1 MEIRRWLYYVLFNC
15 VLIKYL
21 EAKTISLN
29 EVITAESNQKEAFE
43 TTLPPKTE
51 GIGKRLPLIKRLKST
66 SRIKDFLKS
75 GVSLDHSAIRG
86 HTLSPLKYR
95 KTFLIKSPLR
105 PRKLNLLQ
113 KSRYKRKNQSAK
125 REISG
130 NESLKQKYIPLLKS
144 LSMLFDNLL
153 NSDESE
159 SYERKTKKFKRNR
172 FYSEETFNV
181 PIKLTSESDYGSLE
195 TKSQEKTITVSTP
208 FTTETS
214 PSPKIATTAEAA
226 SKTANSTATRNFGTF
241 RQHKNIPLLLTRNTF
256 SNRRVDNGVSKKSGA
271 SLHGDIERNITRH
284 YGDYEHAAGVRENV
298 SSTEDDEKNTYS
310 DTRSSTGSFRHPRPT
325 GHGNNTGLFQR
336 GIRTVSEDK
345 TKNASVN
352 DSLGENQFKNRRNE
366 TKSPRILQKSVRRL
380 RGFASEDSD
389 HITEHLKPKEIR
401 EEGDSDVT
409 YINAGYQRITDGG
422 STVTKED
429 QKVRQ
434 RNETMKQVD
443 SSAEIFRKPFSKRL
457 KDAHSKVAKKDQR
470 DDHENDAV
478 TPVNKSEDNTK
489 VITVNTGLQS
499 TNDETSTVINGNQKD
514 LESNEAI
521 TIVDNSAEIFRKPYT
536 DFKRDGDATVSKND
550 HNIHQRNEK
559 NKLVDTEEDP
569 NDLNDRASYQSN
581 SNGSA
586 KGSLAKIRHQ
596 KVRQG
601 NDVISLKN
609 NIEDNGVNVNRVY
622 EEISDEDSTVS
633 NDQKAG
639 QEQETITV
647 GYKSTTFGDITP
659 TDTSNQQIFD
669 DRGLFAND
677 QKADDSTEVI
687 TLKDKSESDKSV
699 LLIDQ
704 PISNKGSLVAKEN
717 QKGLGNE
724 INRMAANI
732 TTVQKKTPVVMIFD
746 GYSIARHKNGENKF
760 SEKSI
765 RVRS

>member
-1 MEIRRWLYYVLFNC
+1 
-15 VLIKYL
+15 
-21 EAKTISLN
+21 
-29 EVITAESNQKEAFE
+29 
-43 TTLPPKTE
+43 
-51 GIGKRLPLIKRLKST
+51 
-66 SRIKDFLKS
+66 
-75 GVSLDHSAIRG
+75 
-86 HTLSPLKYR
+86 
-95 KTFLIKSPLR
+95 
-105 PRKLNLLQ
+105 
-113 KSRYKRKNQSAK
+113 
-125 REISG
+125 
-130 NESLKQKYIPLLKS
+130 
-144 LSMLFDNLL
+144 MLFDNLL

-172 FYSEETFNV
+172 FYSEETFDV
-181 PIKLTSESDYGSLE
+181 PIKLTSASDYGSLE

-226 SKTANSTATRNFGTF
+226 SKTANFTSTRNFGTF
-241 RQHKNIPLLLTRNTF
+241 RQHKNIPLLLARNTF
-256 SNRRVDNGVSKKSGA
+256 SNRRVDNGVSKRSGA

-284 YGDYEHAAGVRENV
+284 YGDYEHVAGVRENV

-310 DTRSSTGSFRHPRPT
+310 DTRSSTGSFRHPRPSR
-325 GHGNNTGLFQR
+325 HGNNTGLFQR

-389 HITEHLKPKEIR
+389 HITEHFKPKEIR

-409 YINAGYQRITDGG
+409 YIDAGYQRIADGG

-434 RNETMKQVD
+434 RDETMKQVD
-443 SSAEIFRKPFSKRL
+443 NSGGISKKPSFKRL
-457 KDAHSKVAKKDQR
+457 KDAHSKVAKKNQWDN
-470 DDHENDAV
+470 HENDAAML
-478 TPVNKSEDNTK
+478 VNKSEDNTK
-489 VITVNTGLQS
+489 VITIDAGLQS
-499 TNDETSTVINGNQKD
+499 TNDESSTVINGNQKD

-521 TIVDNSAEIFRKPYT
+521 TIVDNSAGIFRKPYA
-536 DFKRDGDATVSKND
+536 DFKRDGAATVSKND

-559 NKLVDTEEDP
+559 NKLADIEEDP

-581 SNGSA
+581 SNGS
-586 KGSLAKIRHQ
+586 GLAKIRHQ

-601 NDVISLKN
+601 YDVISLEN
-609 NIEDNGVNVNRVY
+609 NIEDNDVNVNRVN
-622 EEISDEDSTVS
+622 EEITDEDSMVS
-633 NDQKAG
+633 KDQKAG
-639 QEQETITV
+639 QEHETITV
-647 GYKSTTFGDITP
+647 GYKSTTFGDMTP
-659 TDTSNQQIFD
+659 TDTSSKQIVD
-669 DRGLFAND
+669 DTSLFAND
-677 QKADDSTEVI
+677 QKADDSTE
-687 TLKDKSESDKSV
+687 TMMLKDKSESNKSV

-704 PISNKGSLVAKEN
+704 PITNKGSLVAKEN
-717 QKGLGNE
+717 QKRLGNE
-724 INRMAANI
+724 INRLAANI

-746 GYSIARHKNGENKF
+746 GYSMARHKNGENKF

>member
-66 SRIKDFLKS
+66 SRIKDFLKT
-75 GVSLDHSAIRG
+75 GLSLDHSAIRG

-195 TKSQEKTITVSTP
+195 PKSQEKTITVSTP
-208 FTTETS
+208 FATETS

-226 SKTANSTATRNFGTF
+226 SKTANFTATRNFGSF

-256 SNRRVDNGVSKKSGA
+256 SNRRVDNGVSKRSGT
-271 SLHGDIERNITRH
+271 SLHGDIERNITGH

-298 SSTEDDEKNTYS
+298 SSTENDEKNTYS
-310 DTRSSTGSFRHPRPT
+310 DTRSSTGSFRHPRPS

-380 RGFASEDSD
+380 RGFASEDND
-389 HITEHLKPKEIR
+389 HITEHFKPKEIR

-409 YINAGYQRITDGG
+409 YIDTGYQRITDGG

-434 RNETMKQVD
+434 RDETMKQVD
-443 SSAEIFRKPFSKRL
+443 SAGIFRKPSFKRL

-470 DDHENDAV
+470 DDHENDAA
-478 TPVNKSEDNTK
+478 TLVNKSEDNTK
-489 VITVNTGLQS
+489 IITLDAGLQS
-499 TNDETSTVINGNQKD
+499 TNDESSTVINGNQKD
-514 LESNEAI
+514 LESNETI
-521 TIVDNSAEIFRKPYT
+521 TTVDNSAGIFRKPHAY
-536 DFKRDGDATVSKND
+536 FKQDGDATVSKND
-550 HNIHQRNEK
+550 HNIHQRNEN
-559 NKLVDTEEDP
+559 NKLVDIVGDP
-569 NDLNDRASYQSN
+569 NVLNDRASYQSN
-581 SNGSA
+581 TNGS
-586 KGSLAKIRHQ
+586 GLAQMRHQ

-601 NDVISLKN
+601 NDVISLEN
-609 NIEDNGVNVNRVY
+609 NIEDNGVNVNHVY
-622 EEISDEDSTVS
+622 EETTDEDSTVS
-633 NDQKAG
+633 KDQKAG

-659 TDTSNQQIFD
+659 TDTSNQQIVD
-669 DRGLFAND
+669 GRGLFAND
-677 QKADDSTEVI
+677 QKADDSTEI
-687 TLKDKSESDKSV
+687 MTLKDKSESNKCV

-704 PISNKGSLVAKEN
+704 PITKKGSLVAKEN

-724 INRMAANI
+724 INRLAANV